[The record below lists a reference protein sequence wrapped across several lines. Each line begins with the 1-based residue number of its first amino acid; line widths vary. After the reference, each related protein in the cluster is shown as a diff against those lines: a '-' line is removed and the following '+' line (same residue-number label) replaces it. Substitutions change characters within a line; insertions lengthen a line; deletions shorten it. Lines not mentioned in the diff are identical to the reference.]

1 MSCSIEKLFCL
12 KKLDKIGSGAF
23 FSFLV
28 SFPFSPSG
36 AQFSPFF
43 LFLPFVFKN
52 CVNGFCHF
60 FCFSIFLLGSFGN
73 TCDFGCKWIKWFVLP
88 SKWTICHRKFISF
101 LSAFC
106 AKNPQRKKYISN
118 VNKNLRSA
126 IASAQMVYVHRINFN
141 HFHAIALFVVLLN
154 VYITTSAIDILFS
167 NSSKAFRW
175 KSAVMLLKTKTLY
188 SCDALQLERISP
200 SCQVWFTISLNPTNT
215 FLEMKKRSS
224 CFFLLLQMLHFILK
238 SFLDKNAVFFDVVE

>member
-1 MSCSIEKLFCL
+1 MCCLQNERFAIENL
-12 KKLDKIGSGAF
+12 
-23 FSFLV
+23 
-28 SFPFSPSG
+28 
-36 AQFSPFF
+36 F
-43 LFLPFVFKN
+43 LFYRLFAQK
-52 CVNGFCHF
+52 
-60 FCFSIFLLGSFGN
+60 
-73 TCDFGCKWIKWFVLP
+73 T
-88 SKWTICHRKFISF
+88 RKE
-101 LSAFC
+101 
-106 AKNPQRKKYISN
+106 KKYISN

-141 HFHAIALFVVLLN
+141 HFRAIALFVVLLN

-238 SFLDKNAVFFDVVE
+238 SFLDKNAVFFDVVEKSTCPPKSTLQ